1 MMTLDFWYMLPVG
14 IVIATVA
21 MASGVGGAT
30 FFSPLFILGLGLS
43 PELAVGSG
51 LVVEVFGFSSGVY
64 AYVRRKLIDYRIGG
78 MLLSATVPAAIAG
91 VVIAHY
97 ANADILKLILGMGL
111 FAVAVSFL
119 RAPDEEVEEALD
131 EMAQEDPKTAETC
144 LATAEDEEICYTVC
158 NTTEGRLISGIGGL
172 FVGLMSSGL
181 GELNGYFLLQR
192 CRVPSSVS
200 VATSVFV
207 VAITALIASLG
218 HVYQV
223 AQGGLTGLTTMGN
236 LPLFTVPGVV
246 IGAQLGP
253 EVAKRVPDRVMEIFL
268 GCLFT
273 ITAGLLLVEDGVR
286 KRARADA
293 AHHSGRLA
301 FDTRQDHGLKIRQP
315 HGPKR
320 PGHQA
325 SHLIGRL
332 DHGQGRPK
340 AEDRRGI

>member
-1 MMTLDFWYMLPVG
+1 MSFEFWYMFPIGV
-14 IVIATVA
+14 VIATIA

-64 AYVRRKLIDYRIGG
+64 AYVRRQLIDYRVGG
-78 MLLSATVPAAIAG
+78 MLLSATVPAAVAG
-91 VVIAHY
+91 VVIAHF

-119 RAPDEEVEEALD
+119 RAPDEETENVLNEL
-131 EMAQEDPKTAETC
+131 AQEDPETAETC
-144 LATAEDEEICYTVC
+144 LVTADDEEICYTVC

-172 FVGLMSSGL
+172 FVGMVSSGL

-207 VAITALIASLG
+207 VAITALIASAG
-218 HVYQV
+218 HLYQV

-236 LPLFTVPGVV
+236 LLLFTIPGVV

-253 EVAKRVPDRVMEIFL
+253 TVARRVPDRVMEIAL
-268 GCLFT
+268 GLLFT
-273 ITAGLLLVEDGVR
+273 VTAGLLLFEAGV
-286 KRARADA
+286 
-293 AHHSGRLA
+293 H
-301 FDTRQDHGLKIRQP
+301 
-315 HGPKR
+315 
-320 PGHQA
+320 
-325 SHLIGRL
+325 
-332 DHGQGRPK
+332 
-340 AEDRRGI
+340 

>member
-1 MMTLDFWYMLPVG
+1 MSVEFWYMLPVG
-14 IVIATVA
+14 ILIATVA

-51 LVVEVFGFSSGVY
+51 LVVEVFGFGSGVY
-64 AYVRRKLIDYRIGG
+64 AYVKRKLIDYRIGG

-91 VVIAHY
+91 VVVAHF
-97 ANADILKLILGMGL
+97 ADADILKLILGMGL

-119 RAPDEEVEEALD
+119 RAPDEEVEATLD
-131 EMAQEDPKTAETC
+131 EMAQEDPTTAETC
-144 LATAEDEEICYTVC
+144 LITAEDEEICYTVC

-172 FVGLMSSGL
+172 FVGMVSSGL

-207 VAITALIASLG
+207 VAITALVASLG
-218 HVYQV
+218 HVVQV

-236 LPLFTVPGVV
+236 LLLFTVPGVV

-253 EVAKRVPDRVMEIFL
+253 ELAKRVPDRIMEIGL
-268 GCLFT
+268 GVLFT
-273 ITAGLLLVEDGVR
+273 LTASLLLLEAGL
-286 KRARADA
+286 
-293 AHHSGRLA
+293 H
-301 FDTRQDHGLKIRQP
+301 
-315 HGPKR
+315 
-320 PGHQA
+320 
-325 SHLIGRL
+325 
-332 DHGQGRPK
+332 
-340 AEDRRGI
+340 

>member
-1 MMTLDFWYMLPVG
+1 MSLEFWYMLPVG

-21 MASGVGGAT
+21 MSSGVGGAT

-43 PELAVGSG
+43 PELAVGAG

-78 MLLSATVPAAIAG
+78 MLLSATIPAAIVG

-119 RAPDEEVEEALD
+119 RAPDEETEAILD
-131 EMAQEDPKTAETC
+131 EMAHEDPDEAETC
-144 LATAEDEEICYTVC
+144 LVTAEGEEICYTVC

-172 FVGLMSSGL
+172 FVGMVSSGL

-207 VAITALIASLG
+207 VAITALIASAG

-223 AQGGLTGLTTMGN
+223 AQGGLTGLATMGN
-236 LPLFTVPGVV
+236 LLLFTVPGVV

-253 EVAKRVPDRVMEIFL
+253 AVARRVPDRVMEIFL

-273 ITAGLLLVEDGVR
+273 VTAGLLLFE
-286 KRARADA
+286 A
-293 AHHSGRLA
+293 
-301 FDTRQDHGLKIRQP
+301 GL
-315 HGPKR
+315 H
-320 PGHQA
+320 
-325 SHLIGRL
+325 
-332 DHGQGRPK
+332 
-340 AEDRRGI
+340 